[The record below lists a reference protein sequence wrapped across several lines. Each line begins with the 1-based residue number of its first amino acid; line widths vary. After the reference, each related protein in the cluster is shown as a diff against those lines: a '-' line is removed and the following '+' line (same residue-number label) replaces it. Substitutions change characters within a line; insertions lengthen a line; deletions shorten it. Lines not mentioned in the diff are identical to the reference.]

1 MEQPRD
7 LWGGVPLVVVEVNHI
22 SVLCRQ
28 GQDGLQHFLVLLGDR
43 GGQIR
48 RCLQGHGPA
57 AEDAFQQ
64 IFAGVEGDPDEPG
77 LLVLS
82 VGERGRVE
90 GVLEENG
97 LKDVLGVR
105 IVFQMQHAQPPDGVG
120 VPVDGGVDLLFTPH
134 GVLSLLMM
142 AQQPWCPPQWWPV

>member
-1 MEQPRD
+1 MVFTFRWSSPAISG
-7 LWGGVPLVVVEVNHI
+7 GGVPLVVVEVNHI
-22 SVLCRQ
+22 LVLFRQ

-77 LLVLS
+77 LLVLP

-90 GVLEENG
+90 GVLEKNG

-105 IVFQMQHAQPPDGVG
+105 VVFRCSMHSRRTVSAYRSMAALTSCSLRMVSS
-120 VPVDGGVDLLFTPH
+120 LF
-134 GVLSLLMM
+134 
-142 AQQPWCPPQWWPV
+142 W